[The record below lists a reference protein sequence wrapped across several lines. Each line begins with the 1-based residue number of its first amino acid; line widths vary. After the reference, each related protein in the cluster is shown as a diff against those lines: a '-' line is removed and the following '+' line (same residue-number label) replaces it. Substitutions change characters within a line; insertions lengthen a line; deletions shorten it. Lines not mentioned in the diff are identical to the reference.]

1 MTIRLGSA
9 AILFAHGWKTRPE
22 CKQNE
27 RTKIMTTAQP
37 KKKPIHRI
45 SFARIVGKDAYGN
58 DRLGPAR
65 EIGSVWPRENGK
77 SPIIRLDLMPIELT
91 QHQGVLFLTPV
102 QSAAELDSDP
112 ADAELAVTAA

>member
-1 MTIRLGSA
+1 
-9 AILFAHGWKTRPE
+9 
-22 CKQNE
+22 
-27 RTKIMTTAQP
+27 MTTAQP
-37 KKKPIHRI
+37 RKKPIHRI